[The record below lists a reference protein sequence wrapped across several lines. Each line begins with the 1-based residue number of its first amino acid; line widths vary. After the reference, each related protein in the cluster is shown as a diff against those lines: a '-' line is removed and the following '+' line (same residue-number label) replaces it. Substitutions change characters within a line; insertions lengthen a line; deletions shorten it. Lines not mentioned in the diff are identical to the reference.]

1 METQGADAPVNE
13 QAPVETVAKPE
24 ETVSKDGIERALKDV
39 HRFKDEARSLK
50 EKLKTVEETQLKE
63 KQQWK
68 ELYEQRDKEYKDLLG
83 KEEQLRGSI
92 VNEKKFF
99 ALKDEAQRLGLLPEA
114 VADLEYWDLSDVLIE
129 ATSSGKV
136 NIVNAKQVA
145 EKIKTMRPHWFSQKS
160 APAVN
165 ANSPHVITGTK
176 VTMKDVMDAE
186 KKWKTSHSKDDE
198 KTYRD
203 MLLKFRQGSH

>member
-145 EKIKTMRPHWFSQKS
+145 EKIKTMRPH
-160 APAVN
+160 
-165 ANSPHVITGTK
+165 
-176 VTMKDVMDAE
+176 
-186 KKWKTSHSKDDE
+186 
-198 KTYRD
+198 
-203 MLLKFRQGSH
+203 